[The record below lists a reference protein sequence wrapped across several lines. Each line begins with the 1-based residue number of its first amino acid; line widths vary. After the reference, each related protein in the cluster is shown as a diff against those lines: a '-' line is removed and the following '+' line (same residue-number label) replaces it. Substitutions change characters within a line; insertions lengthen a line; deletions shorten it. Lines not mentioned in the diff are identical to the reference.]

1 MRGRERPRLLR
12 LRCAWALAAPLLLAV
27 QAHAYGEGF
36 GVLDAPVTNHS
47 HCLAG
52 SPQLVFAAPAGC
64 ATLLT
69 PRKGAKL
76 RVPVVLTLDG
86 VPVGDGGDGGDGG
99 LSGAP
104 CVQLQVR
111 SSTQHAWYFMIP
123 PAARHDTVVTV
134 CADATAAGANATAE
148 VRAVA
153 GDSAAPAWTTTWT
166 FRTRLHL
173 GAGFHRLGAR
183 LDTGGRRGAAAHTAR
198 WGALS
203 ACAHEASAVLH
214 VGVADEDG
222 GGGGGGGGG
231 AKAAAEREA
240 LRATIAEKHA
250 GDEAEAE
257 EARDR
262 WQRLS
267 GQYSELLGGS
277 AGSEAAVAAHAEL
290 SSIASVL
297 DGHGQEE
304 EEEEVLDPALLD
316 ALRSGEPAR
325 LAALLHEVPLGQRRD
340 GTVAAAGAAAS
351 PARAVGGG
359 GGGSALFGGGG
370 AGGGAGGGGAAGS
383 NIFTLPMF
391 TRSFGERLARAID
404 EAKARFG
411 DQMSAPNN
419 GGAGYGFVLDEFGLG
434 GLSHALAREVLAPL
448 ARLVH
453 PQWGSSALDGY
464 HVFSLRVEGGEEEET
479 EEEEERKEDKATHID
494 VCEIS
499 MNVCLGRAFRGSG
512 MTFAGEDVGGQAADG
527 VARSYV
533 EHVPG
538 RAILNL
544 CQHHHAGS
552 GTVGG
557 ERYSLVVRAT
567 SAEFRRSP
575 AESFASRCLG

>member
-1 MRGRERPRLLR
+1 VVLFLIVSCAAKARGMRSWG
-12 LRCAWALAAPLLLAV
+12 PLLLAV
-27 QAHAYGEGF
+27 QVRAYGEGF

-47 HCLAG
+47 HCPAG

-64 ATLLT
+64 ATLLA
-69 PRKGAKL
+69 PRKGAAL
-76 RVPVVLTLDG
+76 QVPVVLTLDG
-86 VPVGDGGDGGDGG
+86 VPGGDGG
-99 LSGAP
+99 LGGAP

-123 PAARHDTVVTV
+123 PAVRRDTVVTV
-134 CADATAAGANATAE
+134 CADAMAAGTNATAK
-148 VRAVA
+148 VMAVA
-153 GDSAAPAWTTTWT
+153 GDSAASAWMTTWT

-222 GGGGGGGGG
+222 GGGGSGGG

-240 LRATIAEKHA
+240 LRATIAEKHGA
-250 GDEAEAE
+250 DEEEAEA
-257 EARDR
+257 ARDR
-262 WQRLS
+262 WHRLS

-277 AGSEAAVAAHAEL
+277 AGSEAAAAAHAEL
-290 SSIASVL
+290 SAITSVL
-297 DGHGQEE
+297 DGHGQ
-304 EEEEVLDPALLD
+304 EEEVLDPALLD

-325 LAALLHEVPLGQRRD
+325 LAALLYEVPLGQRRD
-340 GTVAAAGAAAS
+340 GTVAAAAGAASS
-351 PARAVGGG
+351 PALALGGG
-359 GGGSALFGGGG
+359 GGGGGGALFGGGG
-370 AGGGAGGGGAAGS
+370 AGGGGATGS

-391 TRSFGERLARAID
+391 TRSFGERLAHAID

-448 ARLVH
+448 AQLVH

-464 HVFSLRVEGGEEEET
+464 HVFSLRVEGGEEEE
-479 EEEEERKEDKATHID
+479 EEEEKKKEKQEYRATHID